1 MEVIEII
8 SHFINRDNNVLS
20 VEFRLNTDSPS
31 ELRSDVIEY
40 EHFVD
45 FGYDSIGQDVL
56 DVEYED
62 DEDEDMWLED
72 IDDEYIDEDILI
84 QFLNEYYVVFPKKL
98 PEAESE

>member
-40 EHFVD
+40 EHIVD
-45 FGYDSIGQDVL
+45 FGYDSIEQDVL

-62 DEDEDMWLED
+62 DEDED
-72 IDDEYIDEDILI
+72 DED
-84 QFLNEYYVVFPKKL
+84 ED
-98 PEAESE
+98 EGDDD

>member
-20 VEFRLNTDSPS
+20 VEFRLNTDSSS
-31 ELRSDVIEY
+31 ELR
-40 EHFVD
+40 
-45 FGYDSIGQDVL
+45 SIGQDVL

-62 DEDEDMWLED
+62 DEDEDTWLED
-72 IDDEYIDEDILI
+72 IDNEYIDEDILI

-98 PEAESE
+98 PDAESE